1 MKCLCQNCKLQRN
14 TLEPD
19 KDSLTFNLF
28 HIDLD
33 SDNTNDNIF
42 DDSMSNVLS
51 TANSIL
57 SSCNYHSIQA
67 ISQQDISTSLSTF
80 YFHNIDGFK
89 TNFHES
95 LINIKSM
102 NHLPSVIAFC
112 ETNLKSDD
120 QYDYDI
126 KDYNAEHLYAIN
138 AKNKGSGLSFYYKK
152 SCVFFRL
159 ASLDVRNNYYECM
172 GGRLLTETDELYII
186 IVYRYHGNESEFIG
200 EFTKIISD
208 YKDKPLLIMGDFN
221 IDLLCYDS
229 NSSVDKFVNT
239 MMSNSLFPLINK
251 PTNFFAIHQL

>member
-1 MKCLCQNCKLQRN
+1 MKCLCKNCKLQCS
-14 TLEPD
+14 TMEPGTD
-19 KDSLTFNLF
+19 PLTFNPF

-42 DDSMSNVLS
+42 DDSMSDVLS
-51 TANSIL
+51 TANSIF
-57 SSCNYHSIQA
+57 SSCNYQSIQA
-67 ISQQDISTSLSTF
+67 ISQDISTSLSIF
-80 YFHNIDGFK
+80 YFHNIDGYK

-126 KDYNAEHLYAIN
+126 AVYNAEHLYAIS
-138 AKNKGSGLSFYYKK
+138 AKNKGSGLSFHYKK

-159 ASLDVRNNYYECM
+159 ASLDICNNYYECM

-200 EFTKIISD
+200 EFTKIIPY
-208 YKDKPLLIMGDFN
+208 YKDKPLLIF
-221 IDLLCYDS
+221 
-229 NSSVDKFVNT
+229 
-239 MMSNSLFPLINK
+239 NSLIFVFVSFQNLSR
-251 PTNFFAIHQL
+251 